1 MAGLDKFKSQLLGE
15 DGSAEERPPPPP
27 SKRPVLYSLRL
38 TFRGIQITA
47 TTPTNY
53 AVRLE
58 TGLTELQLSN
68 RSGYHAVV
76 AFITY
81 LLRSFYFVC

>member
-1 MAGLDKFKSQLLGE
+1 MVQKMAGLDKFKSQLLGE
-15 DGSAEERPPPPP
+15 DGAPEERPPPPP
-27 SKRPVLYSLRL
+27 PKRPVLYSLRL

-68 RSGYHAVV
+68 RWV
-76 AFITY
+76 
-81 LLRSFYFVC
+81 

>member
-1 MAGLDKFKSQLLGE
+1 MVQKMAGSDKFKSPLLSDE
-15 DGSAEERPPPPP
+15 TAAAPEQERAPPPPP
-27 SKRPVLYSLRL
+27 PPAQRPVLYSLRL

-68 RSGYHAVV
+68 R
-76 AFITY
+76 
-81 LLRSFYFVC
+81 